1 MSCGCQNN
9 PEVFYTKAENTPDKK
24 GYLRIEGFS
33 AMKKKDE
40 QNITTFKNQ
49 YKKYLD
55 SQNKKNL
62 DENAKNFYESFD
74 TSTEE
79 ILNKGRENKE
89 MREELDKK
97 MKELYNTVQSESYE
111 REKIANMY
119 KVRDLII
126 YSVSAVVL
134 YYLLIE
140 L

>member
-1 MSCGCQNN
+1 MSCGCSNN
-9 PEVFYTKAENTPDKK
+9 PEVFHAKAKNTPDKK

-33 AMKKKDE
+33 
-40 QNITTFKNQ
+40 NIKESKENISTFKNK

-89 MREELDKK
+89 LREELDRK
-97 MKELYNTVQSESYE
+97 MKELYNTIQSESYE

-119 KVRDLII
+119 KIRDII
-126 YSVSAVVL
+126 VYSISAVVL
-134 YYLLIE
+134 YYLLQE

>member
-1 MSCGCQNN
+1 MSCGCSNN
-9 PEVFYTKAENTPDKK
+9 PEVFYAKAENTPDKK

-33 AMKKKDE
+33 
-40 QNITTFKNQ
+40 NIKESKENISTFKNK

-55 SQNKKNL
+55 SQDKKNL
-62 DENAKNFYESFD
+62 DENAKKFYESFD

-89 MREELDKK
+89 LREELDRK
-97 MKELYNTVQSESYE
+97 MKELYNTIQSESYE

-119 KVRDLII
+119 KIRDII
-126 YSVSAVVL
+126 VYSISAVVL
-134 YYLLIE
+134 YYLLQE

>member
-1 MSCGCQNN
+1 MSCGCSNN
-9 PEVFYTKAENTPDKK
+9 PEVFHAKAENTSDKK

-33 AMKKKDE
+33 
-40 QNITTFKNQ
+40 NIKESKENISTFKNK

-55 SQNKKNL
+55 SQDKKNL
-62 DENAKNFYESFD
+62 DENAKKFYESFD

-89 MREELDKK
+89 LREELDRK
-97 MKELYNTVQSESYE
+97 MKELYNTIQSESYE

-119 KVRDLII
+119 KIRDII
-126 YSVSAVVL
+126 VYSISAVVL
-134 YYLLIE
+134 YYLLQE

>member
-1 MSCGCQNN
+1 MSCGCSNN
-9 PEVFYTKAENTPDKK
+9 PEVFYAKAENTPDKK

-33 AMKKKDE
+33 
-40 QNITTFKNQ
+40 NIKESKENISTFKNK

-55 SQNKKNL
+55 SQDKKNL

-89 MREELDKK
+89 LREELDRK
-97 MKELYNTVQSESYE
+97 MKELYNTIQSESYE

-119 KVRDLII
+119 KIRDII
-126 YSVSAVVL
+126 VYSISAVVL
-134 YYLLIE
+134 YYLLQE

>member
-1 MSCGCQNN
+1 MSCGCSNN
-9 PEVFYTKAENTPDKK
+9 PEVFYAKAENTPDKK

-33 AMKKKDE
+33 
-40 QNITTFKNQ
+40 NIKESKENISTFKNK

-89 MREELDKK
+89 LREELDRK
-97 MKELYNTVQSESYE
+97 MKELYNTIQSESYE

-119 KVRDLII
+119 KIRDII
-126 YSVSAVVL
+126 VYSISAVVL
-134 YYLLIE
+134 YYLLQE